1 VILEEFV
8 AGRELEFAVLGNE
21 DVQVTRAG
29 EIIASREFYDYDDKY
44 VLGLAETVAPTDL
57 TESQLLRGQQLV
69 RSAYRALRV
78 EGLARVDVFLR
89 EDDEIV
95 INEVNTMPGFTP
107 ISMFP
112 MLWEAEGVSFQAV
125 VQELVTLARARHVRR
140 QSLRTH
146 RVR

>member
-1 VILEEFV
+1 M
-8 AGRELEFAVLGNE
+8 
-21 DVQVTRAG
+21 TRAG

-57 TESQLLRGQQLV
+57 NGQPAARGRSSWS

-89 EDDEIV
+89 QDDEIV

-107 ISMFP
+107 DLHVP
-112 MLWEAEGVSFQAV
+112 HAV
-125 VQELVTLARARHVRR
+125 GGRGRSLPVGGARTWCGWRGPPRPARLATHPPSELSV
-140 QSLRTH
+140 
-146 RVR
+146 

>member
-1 VILEEFV
+1 M
-8 AGRELEFAVLGNE
+8 
-21 DVQVTRAG
+21 
-29 EIIASREFYDYDDKY
+29 
-44 VLGLAETVAPTDL
+44 
-57 TESQLLRGQQLV
+57 
-69 RSAYRALRV
+69 
-78 EGLARVDVFLR
+78 FLR

-112 MLWEAEGVSFQAV
+112 MLWEAEGVPFQAV